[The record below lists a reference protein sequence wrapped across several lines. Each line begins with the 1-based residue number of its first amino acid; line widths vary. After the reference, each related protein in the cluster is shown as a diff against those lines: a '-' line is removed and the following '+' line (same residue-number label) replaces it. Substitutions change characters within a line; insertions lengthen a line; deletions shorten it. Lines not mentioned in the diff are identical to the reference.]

1 MSDAANDCVPMWE
14 GWTENG
20 TTLIA
25 PHDNYSGILMGEWVS
40 PKPTKK
46 NTSVEKKVKRAGWL
60 KQFFEK

>member
-1 MSDAANDCVPMWE
+1 MWE